1 MRHSW
6 LVKFL
11 AYFFSQGLLDWYFS
25 IVSEL
30 VFGIEECLSD
40 IIGLV
45 RINAQKMCIEAQ
57 FFYQKIDTTRR
68 LSFFR

>member
-6 LVKFL
+6 FVEFL

-40 IIGLV
+40 IIGLG
-45 RINAQKMCIEAQ
+45 RINAQKMCIGAQ
-57 FFYQKIDTTRR
+57 F
-68 LSFFR
+68 LGA

>member
-1 MRHSW
+1 MQHSW
-6 LVKFL
+6 LVEFL

-40 IIGLV
+40 IIGLG
-45 RINAQKMCIEAQ
+45 RINAQKMCIGAQ
-57 FFYQKIDTTRR
+57 FF
-68 LSFFR
+68 LSENRYH